1 MSKVRADE
9 YYDRAGTGRPS
20 FPRGLTGVAVTVTN
34 TTASTSTTTGALVV
48 SGGVGIAGSLHV
60 GENVSV
66 GGTLT
71 YEDVTNIDS
80 VGVVTAQLGVIATA
94 GRGVQITAGGLNV
107 DAGIGTFDAGVSV
120 AGGEFKVGSAVTIG
134 TAGLSTFSNGAD
146 FNGKLIEETEIV
158 ANKASTGF
166 EQINIDKGMIHHFT
180 TLETECFIPDI
191 ISTAGINTDLNIGDS
206 ITVSVACSAVAT
218 GWAAT
223 VYIDGQS
230 AASGNNQTEWN
241 GGSAPSEGGASGSYD
256 WYTYNIIKRA
266 DAGFIV
272 FANKSNFA

>member
-48 SGGVGIAGSLHV
+48 SGGVGIAGSMHV
-60 GENVSV
+60 GENVSI

-80 VGVVTAQLGVIATA
+80 VGIITARTGV
-94 GRGVQITAGGLNV
+94 RITAGGLV
-107 DAGIGTFDAGVSV
+107 VTAGVVTFTDSI
-120 AGGEFKVGSAVTIG
+120 GGEFKVGSAVTIG
-134 TAGLSTFSNGAD
+134 SAGLSTFSNGAD

-191 ISTAGINTDLNIGDS
+191 ISTACINTDLNIGDS

-223 VYIDGQS
+223 VYIDGQNAS
-230 AASGNNQTEWN
+230 SGNNQTEWS
-241 GGSAPSEGGASGSYD
+241 GGSAPSSGGAGGSYD

-272 FANKSNFA
+272 FANQTNFA